1 MSNDGH
7 FPSIFGRVQATQI
20 SGGKKKKKRAN
31 PAGTNKPIRHS
42 TRESQHRHFLL
53 FLSPTAKRHHHLLMA

>member
-20 SGGKKKKKRAN
+20 SGGKKKKREPTPRGRINPSGTQRGRASIATFSCFSHPRPN
-31 PAGTNKPIRHS
+31 AT
-42 TRESQHRHFLL
+42 T
-53 FLSPTAKRHHHLLMA
+53 TC